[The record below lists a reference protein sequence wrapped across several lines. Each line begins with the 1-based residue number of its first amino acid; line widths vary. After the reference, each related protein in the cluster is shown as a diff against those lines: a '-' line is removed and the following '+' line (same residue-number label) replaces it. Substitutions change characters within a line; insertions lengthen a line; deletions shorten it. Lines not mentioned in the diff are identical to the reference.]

1 MKPPVVVLGAT
12 GQVGL
17 FAISRLLEQ
26 ERTVIAVTRTA
37 ANTPDT
43 GIGGLRRV
51 ESSRLGE
58 VLTTPED
65 ILSGKPALLSCGPVR
80 LALELLQSKRPGV
93 VGYWE
98 RVVITGT
105 TSTLS
110 KKASSDEAE
119 RNMIEEIETAC
130 VGIREVCSSGQVP
143 LTILSPTLIYGC
155 GMDQNLSRV
164 YRWIQRFGFA
174 PVASVAN
181 GLRQPLH
188 VRDLARTIVSALQ
201 VDPAPLMES
210 PVCGQG
216 TLPYNQMIGRL
227 FDAAGRKRRFLR
239 LHGVSIPLVVGLS
252 RLVPGSSGLNS
263 EMFRRQSNDL
273 VFDDSPAREQLGH
286 NPGEFHPTDTDFM
299 LPPEVER
306 IRQALT

>member
-17 FAISRLLEQ
+17 FAISRLLEEQ
-26 ERTVIAVTRTA
+26 RKVIAVTRTVA
-37 ANTPDT
+37 HASNP
-43 GIGGLRRV
+43 GIRGLRRV
-51 ESSRLGE
+51 GRSQLDE
-58 VLTTPED
+58 VLTTQED
-65 ILSGKPALLSCGPVR
+65 VLGGKPALLSCGPVR
-80 LALELLQSKRPGV
+80 LALELLQSKRTSV

-110 KKASSDEAE
+110 KKASGDEAE
-119 RNMIEEIETAC
+119 RNMVEEIETDC
-130 VGIREVCSSGQVP
+130 VGIREICSSGRVP

-174 PVASVAN
+174 PVASVAD

-188 VRDLARTIVSALQ
+188 VGDLARIIISALQ
-201 VDPAPLMES
+201 TDPAPLMES

-216 TLPYNQMIGRL
+216 TLPFSEMIGRL
-227 FDAAGRKRRFLR
+227 FDAAGRKRRLLR
-239 LHGVSIPLVVGLS
+239 LPRVSIPLVVGLS
-252 RLVPGSSGLNS
+252 RLYPGLGGLNS
-263 EMFRRQSNDL
+263 EMFRRQSRDL
-273 VFDDSPAREQLGH
+273 VFDDSPARELLGH
-286 NPGEFHPTDTDFM
+286 NPGEFHPTDADFR
-299 LPPEVER
+299 LPPEVDR